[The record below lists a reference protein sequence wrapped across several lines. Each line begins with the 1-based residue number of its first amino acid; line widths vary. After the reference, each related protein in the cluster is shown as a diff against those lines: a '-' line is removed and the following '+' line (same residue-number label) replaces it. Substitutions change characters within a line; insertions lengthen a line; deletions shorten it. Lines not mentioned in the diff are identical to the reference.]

1 MKSSTSVYEVFT
13 PTTPAKAS
21 FIEREEVND
30 KLVDALRTPGTQLV
44 VYGYSG
50 SGKSTLL
57 RNKLRQLYEHEVTT
71 RCTSAS
77 SFDQLMLSAFDD
89 LNGYYISELQEK
101 HTSTISASAK
111 TTLASIRGELSAT
124 ASASSESS
132 AKKTRIL
139 PPQLTAQNLAKLM
152 GEANCCWVLED
163 FHKIEES
170 ERTKLSQTMKV
181 FMDMADDYKAVKVI
195 AVGAVDS
202 ARQVVQYDPEMR
214 TRIAEIHVPLME
226 PHELQSII
234 NLGTKILK
242 IAFSPS
248 LTNKISHYANG
259 LPAICHTL
267 CLNVCQQNGIY
278 EEVNTSVKFTD
289 EELEPALKKYLSN
302 SSDTLKMAFEASLK
316 QVRKGKYDHPKLI
329 IHALAQLSQDG
340 ATKNELLR
348 KIKKVEPT
356 YTSRSFSGGMEKL
369 CNAHRTPLIRFDEN
383 SGKYSFIDPLYR
395 SFALA
400 LNSEEP
406 KTIFDLNIQ
415 DLLENVIFKI
425 TETSIK
431 SQHARDPK

>member
-1 MKSSTSVYEVFT
+1 MKSSTSVYDVFT

-21 FIEREEVND
+21 FIEREDIND
-30 KLVDALRTPGTQLV
+30 KLVDALRTPGTQIV

-89 LNGYYISELQEK
+89 LDAYYISELQAK
-101 HTSTISASAK
+101 DTATISASAK
-111 TTLASIRGELSAT
+111 TTLATIRSELSVT
-124 ASASSESS
+124 VSSSSENS
-132 AKKTRIL
+132 AKKMRML

-152 GEANCCWVLED
+152 GEARCCWVLED

-181 FMDMADDYKAVKVI
+181 FMDMAEDYKTVKVI

-226 PHELQSII
+226 PYELQSII

-267 CLNVCQQNGIY
+267 CLNVCQQNDIY
-278 EEVNTSVKFTD
+278 EEANTSITLS
-289 EELEPALKKYLSN
+289 EGELEPALKKYLSN

-316 QVRKGKYDHPKLI
+316 QERKTRYNHPKLI

-340 ATKNELLR
+340 ATKDEILR
-348 KIKKVEPT
+348 KINKIEASYSAK
-356 YTSRSFSGGMEKL
+356 SFAGGMEKL
-369 CNAHRTPLIRFDEN
+369 CKAHRTPLIRFDDN

-406 KTIFDLNIQ
+406 KTSFDININN
-415 DLLENVIFKI
+415 LLEVLTASFNYSRK
-425 TETSIK
+425 K
-431 SQHARDPK
+431 SK

>member
-1 MKSSTSVYEVFT
+1 MKSSTSVYDVFT

-21 FIEREEVND
+21 FIEREEINE
-30 KLVDALRTPGTQLV
+30 KLVDALRTPGTQIV

-77 SFDQLMLSAFDD
+77 SFDQLMLNAFDD

-101 HTSTISASAK
+101 NTATISVSAK
-111 TTLASIRGELSAT
+111 TTLASIRSELSVN
-124 ASASSESS
+124 ASSSSESS
-132 AKKTRIL
+132 SRKTRLL

-226 PHELQSII
+226 PYELQSII

-242 IAFSPS
+242 IGFSPS

-267 CLNVCQQNGIY
+267 CLNVCQQNEIY
-278 EEVNTSVKFTD
+278 QEADTPITLSA

-302 SSDTLKMAFEASLK
+302 SSDTLRMAFEASLK
-316 QVRKGKYDHPKLI
+316 QERKRKYNHPKLI

-340 ATKNELLR
+340 ATREEILR

-356 YTSRSFSGGMEKL
+356 YSSRSFSGGIERL
-369 CNAHRTPLIRFDEN
+369 CKAHQTPLVRFDDN

-395 SFALA
+395 AFAMA

-406 KTIFDLNIQ
+406 KTSFDININN
-415 DLLENVIFKI
+415 LIEVLVSSFKG
-425 TETSIK
+425 SK
-431 SQHARDPK
+431 K